1 MAAAKQAQMG
11 RWRAG
16 QRVQFHC
23 LKGQSRGMRPSPNLL
38 VPFKQISSAGALI
51 MAVAWRLHR
60 GVRERRSGLAM
71 APPY

>member
-1 MAAAKQAQMG
+1 
-11 RWRAG
+11 
-16 QRVQFHC
+16 
-23 LKGQSRGMRPSPNLL
+23 MRPSPNLL

-51 MAVAWRLHR
+51 MAVALRLHT